1 MKSLTILMAMML
13 CACHAKPDSAER
25 NQGKAL
31 LASYGCIACHSIK
44 GLSVKGGA
52 GPALEDIGKNSYL
65 AGVLPNNTDAM
76 VRWIVAPRA
85 VSPGTAMPDLGVTP
99 AEARAMAAYL
109 YAQ

>member
-1 MKSLTILMAMML
+1 MKSLTLLMAMML
-13 CACHAKPDSAER
+13 CACHARPDSAAR
-25 NQGKAL
+25 DQGKAL

-44 GLSVKGGA
+44 GLSVNGGA

>member
-1 MKSLTILMAMML
+1 MRYLAVVMAMML
-13 CACHAKPDSAER
+13 CACHAKLDSAARDE
-25 NQGKAL
+25 GKAL

-44 GLSVKGGA
+44 GLPVNGRA
-52 GPALEDIGKNSYL
+52 GPPLEDIGKNSYI